1 MAVNFIFPKD
11 NKDEGVMHSKSVHKE
26 IKINDKAGKVI
37 EKVLKTLL
45 SRYQNNLE
53 TSKRGSGFIFDCI
66 HLYLYKCHKINPN
79 RGEPYVDC
87 SN

>member
-37 EKVLKTLL
+37 EKVFKTLL
-45 SRYQNNLE
+45 
-53 TSKRGSGFIFDCI
+53 
-66 HLYLYKCHKINPN
+66 N
-79 RGEPYVDC
+79 R
-87 SN
+87 